1 MSLFVLEAILWI
13 FGIRGQVPQDD
24 GFPYGRGSA
33 SLAANGRP
41 LVRLL
46 IAAIV
51 SIGLLSL
58 ALWAAVW
65 LAIQLL

>member
-13 FGIRGQVPQDD
+13 FGIRGHIPRDD

-33 SLAANGRP
+33 SLAADSRP
-41 LVRLL
+41 LMRLL
-46 IAAIV
+46 IAAVISIV
-51 SIGLLSL
+51 LLAL

-65 LAIQLL
+65 LTIKLL